1 MHHRPG
7 GELTHPLTD
16 PNFYADDP
24 FPLYG
29 RLREHAPVAWNDE
42 VGFWAVSTHAGVMR
56 ISRDPETF
64 CSSRGILLMD
74 IGRDLPEIPG
84 ALLYVDPPVHGR
96 YRKLVN
102 PGFSGARVRA
112 LEAGIRTRAHG
123 LLDTVEPDVPFDVVE
138 QLTVPFPMLVIADLL
153 GIPGD
158 DVARYQTWSDAAIA
172 AATEMTADTT
182 VQLTEMAEFFLAV
195 ADARRRD
202 PRDDLVSMLVHDP
215 VDGERLND
223 GELLMFLGQL
233 LVAGNDTTRNLL
245 SGGLVA
251 LAVHTEQWDR
261 MLDDRALI
269 PTAVEEL
276 LRWTTPVISFM
287 RTATRDVQLGEH
299 VVREGEPVLLLYAS
313 ANRDEAVF
321 GATAER
327 LDVGR
332 APNPH
337 VAFGYGPHFC
347 LGAALARLEA
357 RVFFEEL
364 LDRFTTLDRAGD
376 VEWLASGVIHGVV
389 RAPLV
394 LGEKR

>member
-1 MHHRPG
+1 MHDRPG
-7 GELTHPLTD
+7 GELTRPLTN
-16 PNFYADDP
+16 PNFYAHDP
-24 FPLYG
+24 FPLYA

-42 VGFWAVSTHAGVMR
+42 VGFWAVSTHADVMR

-102 PGFSGARVRA
+102 PGFGPARVRA
-112 LEAGIRTRAHG
+112 LEADIRTRARG
-123 LLDTVEPDVPFDVVE
+123 LLDTVTTGAPFDVVE

-172 AATEMTADTT
+172 AATDMTADTT
-182 VQLTEMAEFFLAV
+182 VELTEMAEFFLAV

-245 SGGLVA
+245 SGGLAA
-251 LAVHTEQWDR
+251 LAVHTDQWDR
-261 MLDDRALI
+261 MRADRALI

-299 VVREGEPVLLLYAS
+299 VVHEGEPVLLLYAS

-321 GATAER
+321 GPNAER

-332 APNPH
+332 TPNPH

-357 RVFFEEL
+357 RVFLEEL
-364 LDRFTTLDRAGD
+364 LDRFTTLESAGEI
-376 VEWLASGVIHGVV
+376 EWLASGVIHGVV

-394 LGEKR
+394 LEEKR

>member
-1 MHHRPG
+1 VHDRPG
-7 GELTHPLTD
+7 GELTRPLTD
-16 PNFYADDP
+16 PNFHADDP
-24 FPLYG
+24 FPLYA
-29 RLREHAPVAWNDE
+29 RLREHAPLAWNDE
-42 VGFWAVSTHAGVMR
+42 VGFWAVSTHADVMR
-56 ISRDPETF
+56 ISGDPETF

-84 ALLYVDPPVHGR
+84 ALLYVDQPVHGR

-112 LEAGIRTRAHG
+112 LEADIRTRARG
-123 LLDTVEPDVPFDVVE
+123 LLDTVEAGVPFDVVE
-138 QLTVPFPMLVIADLL
+138 QLSVPFPMLVIADLL
-153 GIPGD
+153 GIPGN

-172 AATEMTADTT
+172 AATEMTVDTT

-233 LVAGNDTTRNLL
+233 LVAGNETTRNLL

-251 LAVHTEQWDR
+251 LAVHTDQWDR
-261 MLDDRALI
+261 MRADRALI

-287 RTATRDVQLGEH
+287 RTATRDVQLGEQ

-313 ANRDEAVF
+313 ANRDETVF
-321 GATAER
+321 GTTAER

-364 LDRFTTLDRAGD
+364 LDRFSTLDRAGD

-394 LGEKR
+394 LT